1 MAVET
6 GTVEV
11 RMPAMGDSVTEG
23 TVLEWHKQEGDTV
36 TADET
41 IVEISTDKVDA
52 EVPAPASGRV
62 VKLHA
67 AEGDT
72 VTVGSLLAEIE
83 PSGDANGNGSAA
95 PEAAD
100 AAPAETPP
108 AETEEAPAAAEA
120 EEAPAAAGA
129 PAASQDG
136 AAPADEGPADGA
148 SGTIV
153 DIVTPEGGESVTE
166 GTILEWSVKVGD
178 AVKEGDTVVELST
191 DKVDMELPAPAAG
204 TITELLF
211 EEGATVTVGQ
221 VIARM
226 RTGAAAPASAPAPAS
241 KSPDAA
247 AASDAATSTVDIVT
261 PEGGESVTEGTILE
275 WSVKVGDA
283 VKEGDTVVE
292 ISTDKVD
299 MELPAPASGTITE
312 LLADEGETVTVGQ
325 VIARMSAG
333 AASAPAAAT
342 SAPSAPANG
351 TPAQAANGNGSAASP
366 VAQRVA
372 AAEGVDL
379 GGVQGS
385 ARGGRITKADVLA
398 AAQNGGSS
406 ASAPAASSAPSAPSA
421 KPEGAQLIKGSGAA
435 LARYMDQSRSIP
447 TATSFRTMT
456 VTVLDA
462 RRKQLKEAGHKVSF
476 THLIA
481 YAIAIAVTDDM
492 PVMAHHFAEIDGKPH
507 RIDDGGAN
515 LGLAVDVEKK
525 DGTRTLMVP
534 VIRDAGRL
542 TFGGFLEAYNALVE
556 KARTNTLT
564 ADDLAGAN
572 LSLTNPGGIGTVAS
586 VPRLMV
592 GQGTIIATG
601 SIAYPVGLG
610 NIGALIGA
618 EKVMTMT
625 STYDH
630 RIIQGAESG
639 RFLQRLEGYLQGQD
653 GFYDKVFAD
662 LGLALPELPAP
673 PAPAA
678 AAATVS
684 SAPAPSPAATPA
696 PAPAS
701 EPSEELLQAVQA
713 ATSLV
718 KAHRTHGHLAARL
731 DPLGRE
737 PESDPAL
744 DPEPLGLTPA
754 LMARIPAH
762 ILRMWVPGATLA
774 DALPHLRETYC
785 GTIAY
790 EIEHIASHRQRL
802 WLREA
807 IESGQFRAPLVPAE
821 QKKLLKRLTEVDA
834 FERFMHKAYLGQKQF
849 SIEGLDM
856 TVPMLDETIQ
866 LAGSRG
872 AREVVIG
879 MAHRGRLNVLAH
891 NLGRAYDSI
900 FAEFEGKSTLE
911 PITTIPQ
918 GGTGDV
924 KYHHG
929 AQGSYQLDG
938 GESVIVRLE
947 SNPSH
952 LEFVA
957 PVAQGATRAA
967 QTTRQGPH
975 AHQDTNAA
983 VTVILHGDAAFPG
996 QGVVAETLNLQA
1008 LDGYTAGG
1016 TIHIITNNQVGFT
1029 TDPEDA
1035 RSTTYASDLAKGF
1048 DVPIIHVNAD
1058 DVAACIS
1065 AIRLAYA
1072 FRQEF
1077 GHDVLIDLIGY
1088 RRFGHNEADEPAYT
1102 QPEMYSVIKK
1112 HTPVRELFARQLIE
1126 QGIVSE
1132 PESTEMTDQVW
1143 AVLAEKHS
1151 QLKERIAHAK
1161 DIAQETGEYQ
1171 LDRTPS
1177 PEVNTAV
1184 AGERLQ
1190 MINEELLSVPDG
1202 FTVHPKLVKQLDQRR
1217 AALGEA
1223 GGINWAHAE
1232 ALAFGSL
1239 LTEGIP
1245 IRLTGQDAERGT
1257 FSQRH
1262 LVLHDPKTGQEHCS
1276 MQHLPG
1282 ALAPMELHNS
1292 PLSETACLGF
1302 EYGYSQEGPETL
1314 VLWEAQFGDFVN
1326 GAQVIIDQFIV
1337 SGLAKWGQTSRLT
1350 MLLPHGYEGS
1360 GPEHSSAR
1368 LERFLQLC
1376 AEGNIRVANCTTPA
1390 QYFHLLRRQ
1399 ARIAKQRP
1407 LVIMTPKSLLR
1418 LSQATSNIS
1427 DLAEGRFRPVLH
1439 DPGVDPSEVT
1449 RLILCSGKIYY
1460 DLIGH
1465 DAHADQK
1472 GIAIGRIELLYPFPQ
1487 AEVMELI
1494 ASYPNLQEVVW
1505 VQEEPR
1511 NMGARAHMAPR
1522 LLQILPGN
1530 LSFGYVGRP
1539 ERAASGEGYPI
1550 AHAQEQN
1557 RIVSTALD
1565 LGRPVSQYPRKA
1577 PGER

>member
-1 MAVET
+1 MAVDT
-6 GTVEV
+6 STVQV
-11 RMPAMGDSVTEG
+11 VMPAMGDSVAEG

-36 TADET
+36 AVDET

-52 EVPAPASGRV
+52 EVPSPVAGTIT
-62 VKLHA
+62 KLHVT
-67 AEGDT
+67 EGDT
-72 VTVGSLLAEIE
+72 VAVGALLAEIATNADGA
-83 PSGDANGNGSAA
+83 PNGSIAT
-95 PEAAD
+95 
-100 AAPAETPP
+100 ETSTPVSGESP
-108 AETEEAPAAAEA
+108 SATAAEA
-120 EEAPAAAGA
+120 VAGA
-129 PAASQDG
+129 ATEAEGVASSEQSAG
-136 AAPADEGPADGA
+136 Q
-148 SGTIV
+148 TV
-153 DIVTPEGGESVTE
+153 DIVTPTGGESVTE

-178 AVKEGDTVVELST
+178 QVKD
-191 DKVDMELPAPAAG
+191 
-204 TITELLF
+204 
-211 EEGATVTVGQ
+211 
-221 VIARM
+221 
-226 RTGAAAPASAPAPAS
+226 
-241 KSPDAA
+241 
-247 AASDAATSTVDIVT
+247 
-261 PEGGESVTEGTILE
+261 
-275 WSVKVGDA
+275 
-283 VKEGDTVVE
+283 GDTVVE

-299 MELPAPASGTITE
+299 MELPAPADGMITE
-312 LLADEGETVTVGQ
+312 ILAEEGETVTVGQ
-325 VIARMSAG
+325 VIARMSVGGGAPSGNGGG
-333 AASAPAAAT
+333 AAST
-342 SAPSAPANG
+342 APSAEAG
-351 TPAQAANGNGSAASP
+351 SAGLTPTIPTAGNGAGSNASP
-366 VAQRVA
+366 IARRVA

-379 GGVQGS
+379 SSVHGT
-385 ARGGRITKADVLA
+385 ARGGRITKADVLGHGNGA
-398 AAQNGGSS
+398 ATP
-406 ASAPAASSAPSAPSA
+406 APA
-421 KPEGAQLIKGSGAA
+421 GAQLIKGSGAA

-447 TATSFRTMT
+447 TATSFRTLT
-456 VTVLDA
+456 VTTLDE
-462 RRKQLKEAGHKVSF
+462 RRKQLKNAGHRVSF

-481 YAIAIAVTDDM
+481 YAIARVATADM
-492 PVMAHHFAEIDGKPH
+492 PVMAHHFEEIDGKPH
-507 RIDDGGAN
+507 RHDDGAVN

-542 TFGGFLEAYNALVE
+542 SFRQFLEAYNALVD

-564 ADDLAGAN
+564 ADDLSGGN
-572 LSLTNPGGIGTVAS
+572 LTLTNPGGIGTIAS

-592 GQGTIIATG
+592 GQGTIVATG
-601 SIAYPVGLG
+601 SIAYPVGLERVG
-610 NIGALIGA
+610 PMIGA

-639 RFLQRLEGYLQGQD
+639 RFLQRLEALLGGD
-653 GFYDKVFAD
+653 DAFYDRVFAD
-662 LGLALPELPAP
+662 LGVELPELPPP

-678 AAATVS
+678 AGAVTRAPGRAGTD
-684 SAPAPSPAATPA
+684 SA
-696 PAPAS
+696 
-701 EPSEELLQAVQA
+701 EPGPPHDEELMQAVQA
-713 ATSLV
+713 ATSLL

-737 PESDPAL
+737 SEGDPAL
-744 DPEPLGLTPA
+744 DPGPLGLTPEI
-754 LMARIPAH
+754 MGQIPAH
-762 ILRMWVPGATLA
+762 ILRMYVPGATLA

-807 IESGQFRAPLVPAE
+807 IESGQFRRTLTSDE
-821 QKKLLKRLTEVDA
+821 QKALLKRLTEVDA

-849 SIEGLDM
+849 SVEGLDM
-856 TVPMLDETIQ
+856 TVPMLDELIQ
-866 LAGSRG
+866 LSATRG

-879 MAHRGRLNVLAH
+879 MAHRGRLSVLAH
-891 NLGRAYDSI
+891 NLGRPYDSI
-900 FAEFEGKSTLE
+900 FAEFEGSSTLE
-911 PITTIPQ
+911 PITTLPQ

-929 AQGSYQLDG
+929 AQGAYSLGGRDG
-938 GESVIVRLE
+938 FESIIVRLE

-957 PVAQGATRAA
+957 PVAAGATRAA

-983 VTVILHGDAAFPG
+983 MPVILHGDAAFPG

-1008 LDGYTAGG
+1008 LDGYTVGG
-1016 TIHIITNNQVGFT
+1016 TIHLIQNNQVGFT
-1029 TDPEDA
+1029 TDPDDA

-1065 AIRLAYA
+1065 AVRLAFA

-1102 QPEMYSVIKK
+1102 QPEMYQVIKK
-1112 HTPVRELFARQLIE
+1112 HPSVRELFARQLVD
-1126 QGIVSE
+1126 QSVVSE
-1132 PESTEMTDQVW
+1132 QDASEMTDEVW
-1143 AVLAEKHS
+1143 SVLSDSHQ
-1151 QLKERIAHAK
+1151 QLKERISAAK
-1161 DIAQETGEYQ
+1161 DVEHATGEYQ

-1177 PEVNTAV
+1177 PEVRTAV
-1184 AGERLQ
+1184 AEDRLKVL
-1190 MINEELLSVPDG
+1190 NDELLTVPDG
-1202 FTVHPKLVKQLDQRR
+1202 FTVHPKLVKQLEQRR
-1217 AALGEA
+1217 EAVINGE
-1223 GGINWAHAE
+1223 GIVWAHAE
-1232 ALAFGSL
+1232 ALAFASL

-1245 IRLTGQDAERGT
+1245 IRLTGQDTERGT

-1262 LVLHDPKTGQEHCS
+1262 LVLHDPKTGQEHCA

-1282 ALAPMELHNS
+1282 ALSPMELHNS
-1292 PLSETACLGF
+1292 PLSEMACVGF

-1326 GAQVIIDQFIV
+1326 SAQVIIDQFIA

-1350 MLLPHGYEGS
+1350 LLLPHAYEGS

-1368 LERFLQLC
+1368 LERFLQLA
-1376 AEGNIRVANCTTPA
+1376 AEGNIRVANLTTPA

-1418 LSQATSNIS
+1418 LPQAASR
-1427 DLAEGRFRPVLH
+1427 LEALVAGRFQPVLG
-1439 DPGVDPSEVT
+1439 DPNAGTDEVT
-1449 RLILCSGKIYY
+1449 RLVLCTGKIYY
-1460 DLIGH
+1460 DLLATKARDEAASQH
-1465 DAHADQK
+1465 V
-1472 GIAIGRIELLYPFPQ
+1472 AIGRVELLYPFPQ
-1487 AEVMELI
+1487 TEILDVVAQ
-1494 ASYPNLQEVVW
+1494 YPNLREVVW

-1511 NMGARAHMAPR
+1511 NMGARAYMSPR
-1522 LLQILPGN
+1522 LLQVLPEN
-1530 LSFGYVGRP
+1530 LTFGYIGRP

-1550 AHAQEQN
+1550 AHATEQH
-1557 RIVSTALD
+1557 RILATALD
-1565 LGRPVSQYPRKA
+1565 LKQTVSQFPRKL